1 MWHQTHRV
9 RGEEMRLQELLAVCI
24 LNEKTAVNQGKLAQ
38 SIIVAVRLHTE
49 NARGMHQL
57 LCLHVVLNNAA
68 QIKDACLSSIG
79 IKRGGKDRRLTAV
92 ETDSQIH
99 GTALKVRHLEYIGNA
114 RSEIV
119 CQRIKVEIHK
129 R

>member
-1 MWHQTHRV
+1 MQFT
-9 RGEEMRLQELLAVCI
+9 
-24 LNEKTAVNQGKLAQ
+24 VNQSKLAQ
-38 SIIVAVRLHTE
+38 SIISAVHLHTE
-49 NARGMHQL
+49 TARGIHQL

-68 QIKDACLSSIG
+68 QIIDARLSPMG

-92 ETDSQIH
+92 EIDSQIH

-114 RSEIV
+114 RSKTV
-119 CQRIKVEIHK
+119 CLRIKVEIHK